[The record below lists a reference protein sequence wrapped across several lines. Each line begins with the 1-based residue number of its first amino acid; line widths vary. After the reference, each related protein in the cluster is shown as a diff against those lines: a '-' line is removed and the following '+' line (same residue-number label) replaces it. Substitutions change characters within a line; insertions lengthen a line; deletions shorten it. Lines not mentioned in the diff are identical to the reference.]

1 MERAA
6 RITRP
11 CLVLRGRESD
21 LVSLD
26 GVREVL
32 TAIPHAKFVDIGGAH
47 HMIVGDRND
56 AFAGELLLFLKQTF
70 GSNASHGS
78 GGSGGSGSGGGD
90 EGSRDLVG
98 SLAEEEDEEEVELLY
113 RAFK

>member
-78 GGSGGSGSGGGD
+78 DGSGSGGGD
-90 EGSRDLVG
+90 EGSHELVG
-98 SLAEEEDEEEVELLY
+98 SSAEEEEEEEVELLY